1 MINRDDMLELTRR
14 MTPSRN
20 CFTRIAGA
28 YTDQEREV
36 GDTFNTRFLKL
47 SASDQSR
54 NLNMAKAVPFARTN
68 DQLKEYKFK
77 NAGDENRIDI
87 FHADPEFTEDDLINV
102 ILGE

>member
-54 NLNMAKAVPFARTN
+54 NLNMAK
-68 DQLKEYKFK
+68 
-77 NAGDENRIDI
+77 IS
-87 FHADPEFTEDDLINV
+87 
-102 ILGE
+102 